1 MDREPARLR
10 CTVLRM
16 LTATSLAA
24 LPLAAASPAL
34 AALETGPCAVE
45 KQADV
50 PATMRDGTVL
60 LADVYRPREPG
71 TYPVLLMR
79 LPYDKDAAQTY
90 VYAKP
95 EAYASHCY
103 IVVIQ
108 DVRGQYTSEGEFYP
122 FRDEAADGY
131 DTVEWAAALPGSSG
145 KVGMYGFSYVGATQ
159 WLAATQKPP
168 HLAAIA
174 PAHTSSDYY
183 DGWSYEG
190 GAFSLA
196 FLESWPLTSIAAVRL
211 PPPRRPG
218 GPRPHRARRR
228 ASCRRPTSTCRSRT
242 IPGCSRTARMSR
254 PTSTTGSSTTPGT
267 TTGSSGASAPATATC
282 RCRRSTSPAGTT
294 CS

>member
-10 CTVLRM
+10 CTVLRV

-24 LPLAAASPAL
+24 LPLAAATPAL
-34 AALETGPCAVE
+34 AALETGACAVE
-45 KQADV
+45 KQTNV
-50 PATMRDGTVL
+50 PATMRDDAVL

-79 LPYDKDAAQTY
+79 LPYDKSGAQTY

-103 IVVIQ
+103 IVVVQ
-108 DVRGQYTSEGEFYP
+108 DVRGQYASEGEFYP

-131 DTVEWAAALPGSSG
+131 DTVEWAAALPGSSS

-159 WLAATQKPP
+159 WLAATQGPP

-196 FLESWPLTSIAAVRL
+196 FLESWPLTSIALSGSRRLGDQAVLDRL
-211 PPPRRPG
+211 EEAQGKLPETYRHLPIEDYPWLFPDRPDV
-218 GPRPHRARRR
+218 
-228 ASCRRPTSTCRSRT
+228 
-242 IPGCSRTARMSR
+242 
-254 PTSTTGSSTTPGT
+254 
-267 TTGSSGASAPATATC
+267 APYF
-282 RCRRSTSPAGTT
+282 
-294 CS
+294 